1 MIISSQTKFKRKSK
15 SSSSGQDRLL
25 NDESQMGHKQ
35 SASQKST
42 NQSSQAV
49 SNH

>member
-15 SSSSGQDRLL
+15 SSIIGQDRFL

-35 SASQKST
+35 SASH

-49 SNH
+49 SIY